1 MRPLLLVLVILAA
14 FTASPAPAAA
24 DDPAASGA
32 EPVGRVAAVEGK
44 VHATLGADTRRVL
57 RGEAVYQGD
66 WIETEKDAR
75 AKIVLA
81 DSTEL
86 VVGPASRIHLDE
98 FVYDPGKKKGK
109 VLVEMGVGLLRFT
122 SGTLEPGS
130 YQVNTPV
137 ASIGVRGTIFDT
149 IVAALELASTAILR
163 QGKVGVKGTS
173 ATVVLDQED
182 HASTVER
189 LGAEPEPQRPATDE
203 EEEITEP
210 LKKPFKDELPFR
222 PNIPVQRPTLDP
234 SQHVPSTPSVPS
246 QPNIPQNIPRG
257 PRY

>member
-1 MRPLLLVLVILAA
+1 MRPLLLVLAILAFLGA
-14 FTASPAPAAA
+14 PSAPAAA

-32 EPVGRVAAVEGK
+32 DPVGRAAAVEGQ
-44 VHATLGADTRRVL
+44 VTATLGADQRRVL

-66 WIETEKDAR
+66 WIETAEDAR

-98 FVYDPGKKKGK
+98 FVYDPGKKGGK
-109 VLVEMGVGLLRFT
+109 VLIEMGVGLMRFT
-122 SGTLEPGS
+122 SGTLAPES

-149 IVAALELASTAILR
+149 LVAAVTFATTVILR
-163 QGKVGVKGTS
+163 DGKISIKTLVES
-173 ATVVLDQED
+173 SLLDKED
-182 HASTVER
+182 HASSAESSSD
-189 LGAEPEPQRPATDE
+189 EPEDQRPATDE
-203 EEEITEP
+203 EEELADP

-222 PNIPVQRPTLDP
+222 PNIPIQRPSLDP